1 MIELCDEAARRAL
14 FFAKFESVRLGAPS
28 VETEHLLLALIR
40 EPRGH
45 TKNLLLRLPLT
56 DVRDAV
62 ERRHST
68 QKTRMSVDTRFSA
81 GANRVLSYAFDEAD
95 RLGYRH
101 VCHEHLLLGI
111 LREKESLAATV
122 LARHGMQLETAR
134 EQVRPSYTT
143 AASARQSPVYEQLD
157 YVISSARQV
166 KALLDQHD
174 ARPDLIGVQV
184 SLLMIALDSL
194 KALLEQQ

>member
-1 MIELCDEAARRAL
+1 MLELCDEAARRAL

-45 TKNLLLRLPLT
+45 TKNLLLQLPLT

-62 ERRHST
+62 ER
-68 QKTRMSVDTRFSA
+68 TRSARKMRVSGDTRFSA
-81 GANRVLSYAFDEAD
+81 GANRVLSNAFDEAD

-101 VCHEHLLLGI
+101 VSPEHLLLGI

-122 LARHGMQLETAR
+122 LATHGMQLESAR
-134 EQVRPSYTT
+134 EQVRESYTT
-143 AASARQSPVYEQLD
+143 AASTNQSPIDEQLD

-166 KALLDQHD
+166 RVLLDKYP
-174 ARPDLIGVQV
+174 ARPDAIEIQV
-184 SLLMIALDSL
+184 GILMVALDSL
-194 KALLEQQ
+194 KALLDRQ

>member
-1 MIELCDEAARRAL
+1 MIELCDEAARQTL

-62 ERRHST
+62 ERRRSV
-68 QKTRMSVDTRFSA
+68 QKMRISVDTPFGA
-81 GANRVLSYAFDEAD
+81 DANRVLSYAFDEAD

-101 VCHEHLLLGI
+101 VSPEHLLLGI

-122 LARHGMQLETAR
+122 LARHGMQLENAR
-134 EQVRPSYTT
+134 EQVRESYTT
-143 AASARQSPVYEQLD
+143 AASARQSPIHEQFD

-166 KALLDQHD
+166 QVLLAKPN
-174 ARPDLIGVQV
+174 ARPDVVGAQV
-184 SLLMIALDSL
+184 GILMVALDSL
-194 KALLEQQ
+194 KALFERQ